1 MYHVI
6 ANGKSTGSYQVAGV
20 QVHRSLW
27 SRLRNPLR
35 AVTKGSGI
43 QKNAALLF
51 DEFLNLAA

>member
-6 ANGKSTGSYQVAGV
+6 ANGKSTGRIKLREFKYTAPYGHGV
-20 QVHRSLW
+20 
-27 SRLRNPLR
+27 RNPLR

-43 QKNAALLF
+43 RKNAALLF